1 MKSIKYILRKRIWF
15 IVVPFVIML
24 LASTMLF
31 RIKINP
37 DLESYFP
44 DDMQSKVK
52 ARLVEEHFGK
62 KEPLLII
69 VEADDVLNPETLQRG
84 VAINDALLNSS
95 FIDNVI
101 SLFGAQSIGGEDGFM
116 MVEPALAFIP
126 TNESEKETLRENI
139 SSNELVYN
147 MLVSSDFKYLLMI
160 VYGYEGVDDNDLMGD
175 ITTVI
180 SENPGNEKINITGM
194 PYLRYESNIKITRDL
209 LILLPL
215 GLLVIIIFLYLSFRE
230 MRGVW
235 LPFGVVVFSIIISM
249 AFIPLLGWEL
259 SLIGVVI
266 PIMMIAVA
274 NNYGV
279 HIISYY
285 QELNA
290 TQPQRKMNSIAML
303 SFKQLKNPIVLSAL
317 TTIVG
322 IQGLL
327 AHLLKPARQMG
338 VIAAIGIA
346 IALFLSLTFIPS
358 FLSRMKKGQVQR
370 SFKKKSDKGILSN
383 ILQGMARTINL
394 HPKRVIVLFVGF
406 MLVCSI
412 GLVSFRTASDN
423 DDVMPAKHSY
433 NQGIKLANEHFGG
446 TRFLSVLF
454 SGDLKDPELLKR
466 MDYYEET
473 LKKMPEIGSVTS
485 IATATRIMSQSL
497 NDKGTAGY
505 GKIPDTRDAVAQ
517 YFELYN
523 MSGDPDDFEDLVDF
537 NYEHG
542 LMNIQFQA
550 ADMKTLN
557 KVLNSIDELTHNDP
571 NFGALSGY
579 SLIDKEMGDAITTGQ
594 IYSLILAIVAIFILI
609 SIIFR
614 SLVAGLMGSIP
625 LAFAIICTFGI
636 MGHFGIELNIVTAL
650 LSSISIGVGVD
661 YTIHLF
667 WRLKTETQQG
677 NTLGNSISTA
687 LTTTGRGIIINALSV
702 IVGFSVLFFSAF
714 PYLKMFAL
722 LIILSIFLCLIC
734 ALGLIPALSKIIQ
747 PKFLKTIR

>member
-1 MKSIKYILRKRIWF
+1 MKTIKYILRKRLWF
-15 IVVPFVIML
+15 IIVPFVIMI

-44 DDMQSKVK
+44 DDMQSKVT

-69 VEADDVLNPETLQRG
+69 IEADDILNSETLERG
-84 VAINDALLNSS
+84 GAINDALLNSS

-116 MVEPALAFIP
+116 MVEPAVTFIP
-126 TNESEKETLRENI
+126 TNESEKETLRQNI
-139 SSNELVYN
+139 SGNELVYN
-147 MLVSSDFKYLLMI
+147 MLVSADFKYLLMI
-160 VYGYEGVDDNDLMGD
+160 IYGVEGVDDSDL
-175 ITTVI
+175 ISTIKTVI
-180 SENPGNEKINITGM
+180 AENPGAEKVTFTGM
-194 PYLRYESNIKITRDL
+194 PYLRYESNIKITRDM

-235 LPFGVVVFSIIISM
+235 LPFGVVVLSIIISM

-285 QELNA
+285 QELNT
-290 TQPQRKMNSIAML
+290 TQPELEMDSIVKM
-303 SFKQLKNPIVLSAL
+303 SFKQLKNPIILSAL

-338 VIAAIGIA
+338 VIAAIGIG
-346 IALFLSLTFIPS
+346 IALVLSLTFIPAI
-358 FLSRMKKGQVQR
+358 LSKMKKGKPSP
-370 SFKKKSDKGILSN
+370 SFMKKSDKGILPN
-383 ILQGMARTINL
+383 ILQRVAGFINL
-394 HPKRVIVLFVGF
+394 HPKRVIAFFVGF
-406 MLVCSI
+406 MVVCGI

-433 NQGIKLANEHFGG
+433 NKAIKLANEHFGG

-466 MDYYEET
+466 MDNYEKT
-473 LKKMPEIGSVTS
+473 LKEMPEIGTVTS

-497 NDKGTAGY
+497 NDKGTPGY

-557 KVLNSIDELTHNDP
+557 KVLNSIEELTEDDP
-571 NFGALSGY
+571 NFAALSGY
-579 SLIDKEMGDAITTGQ
+579 SLIDKEMGDAITKGQ
-594 IYSLILAIVAIFILI
+594 MYSLILAIVAIFILI
-609 SIIFR
+609 AIIFR
-614 SLVAGLMGSIP
+614 SLVAGLIGSIP
-625 LAFAIICTFGI
+625 LIFAVICTFGI

-667 WRLKTETQQG
+667 WRLKTEGQKG
-677 NTLGNSISTA
+677 NALNISIPVA

-702 IVGFSVLFFSAF
+702 IIGFSVLFFSAF

-734 ALGLIPALSKIIQ
+734 ALGLIPALCKVIQ
-747 PKFLKTIR
+747 PKFLTK